1 MRVLLVAIACLSLS
15 SCAGV
20 VEGEIR
26 SPLTGVVYDEE
37 GAHVDATTVSS
48 IVGKITRLMSGED
61 FEDVILDPFGK

>member
-1 MRVLLVAIACLSLS
+1 MRALLVAIACLSLS

-26 SPLTGVVYDEE
+26 SPITGVVYDED
-37 GAHVDATTVSS
+37 GAHVDDRTIYS

-61 FEDVILDPFGK
+61 FEDVILDPFSK